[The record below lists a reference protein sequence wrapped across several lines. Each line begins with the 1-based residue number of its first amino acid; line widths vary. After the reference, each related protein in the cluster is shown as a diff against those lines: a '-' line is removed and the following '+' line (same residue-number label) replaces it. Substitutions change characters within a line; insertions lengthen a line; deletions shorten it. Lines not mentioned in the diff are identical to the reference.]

1 MATLH
6 NAFSILIQPLLT
18 FIVTVKGMRPMNY
31 RLLGEKIKKE
41 RLNRGLTQEELA
53 EKANLSVSFMGQ
65 IERGERKLSVD
76 TLVKIGNSLGISFD
90 YLLQSG
96 QRLKH
101 DTVID
106 ELVYTLKG
114 RTQNE
119 IRMII
124 EVTRTIFKYCK
135 IN

>member
-1 MATLH
+1 
-6 NAFSILIQPLLT
+6 
-18 FIVTVKGMRPMNY
+18 MNY
-31 RLLGEKIKKE
+31 RSLGEKIKKE

-76 TLVKIGNSLGISFD
+76 TLAKIGNTLGVSFD

-96 QRLKH
+96 QDSKH
-101 DTVID
+101 DTAID
-106 ELVYTLKG
+106 ELVYTLRG

-119 IRMII
+119 IRMVID
-124 EVTRTIFKYCK
+124 VARTIFKHCK
-135 IN
+135 NK

>member
-1 MATLH
+1 
-6 NAFSILIQPLLT
+6 
-18 FIVTVKGMRPMNY
+18 MNY

-53 EKANLSVSFMGQ
+53 EKANLSVSFLGQ

-76 TLVKIGNSLGISFD
+76 TLVKIGNSLGTSFD

-96 QRLKH
+96 HQVKQDAR
-101 DTVID
+101 ID
-106 ELVYTLKG
+106 ELVYTLRG

-119 IRMII
+119 IIM
-124 EVTRTIFKYCK
+124 VADVAKTIFKHCK
-135 IN
+135 IK

>member
-1 MATLH
+1 
-6 NAFSILIQPLLT
+6 
-18 FIVTVKGMRPMNY
+18 MNY
-31 RLLGEKIKKE
+31 HLLGEKIKKE

-76 TLVKIGNSLGISFD
+76 TLAKIGNTLGVSFD
-90 YLLQSG
+90 YLLQSD

-101 DTVID
+101 DTAID

-119 IRMII
+119 IRMVIDI
-124 EVTRTIFKYCK
+124 ARIIFKHCK
-135 IN
+135 IK